1 MKMIKKLLI
10 ALSIVVIVCCLV
22 VVLLPRMNYTAVL
35 DIDRLDFEPEHYFEL
50 TEENLDKYPIL
61 RKALEEMKKEE
72 KRKILEIIPEEKGVI
87 VYEYLRL
94 RQGEVGPVGLSPPA
108 DACFK
113 CRGDLY
119 AFRVHKPLHDFDF
132 VIDIERLYEP
142 EHYFE
147 LTEENLDKYPIL
159 RKALE
164 GMKRQEE
171 ATILYEV
178 PKDEGYAIYSYL
190 TQKQSELG
198 PTDTYYPYIAC
209 FKYGGALYG
218 FNLMT

>member
-50 TEENLDKYPIL
+50 TEENLDKYP
-61 RKALEEMKKEE
+61 
-72 KRKILEIIPEEKGVI
+72 
-87 VYEYLRL
+87 
-94 RQGEVGPVGLSPPA
+94 
-108 DACFK
+108 
-113 CRGDLY
+113 
-119 AFRVHKPLHDFDF
+119 
-132 VIDIERLYEP
+132 
-142 EHYFE
+142 
-147 LTEENLDKYPIL
+147 TL

-164 GMKRQEE
+164 GMKRQGE

-190 TQKQSELG
+190 SQKQSEFG

-209 FKYGGALYG
+209 FKYEGAFYG